1 LEDEPIIIYDIH
13 NEVGMVD
20 QVNLLDVGTFAQG
33 CIFMLPP
40 SHDRKNTTKNIQYF
54 KKQSEQLYRYLF
66 NFYI

>member
-1 LEDEPIIIYDIH
+1 MEDEPIITYDIH

-40 SHDRKNTTKNIQYF
+40 SHDWQNTTKNIQYF
-54 KKQSEQLYRYLF
+54 KK
-66 NFYI
+66 